1 MTNDRSIVFRVLAN
15 LITAACIGGGSLALT
30 GLAGC
35 VTPRYDFWFIEYHME
50 NTGAAVVHMTIKA
63 GDRTLDENYDVRPNG
78 VLTRWYRE
86 GYGGRM
92 PRPDSLY
99 VQWVEE
105 SSGAVHEQRID
116 LRGLLPTS
124 LEDQTLLLVFRGAE
138 VYLFATHMAS
148 ATEGHPLS
156 VTPAP
161 QLFPDPSQRA
171 YPGGDRPMSYY
182 RPD

>member
-1 MTNDRSIVFRVLAN
+1 MA
-15 LITAACIGGGSLALT
+15 

-35 VTPRYDFWFIEYHME
+35 ATQHYDFWGIEYHME
-50 NTGAAVVHMTIKA
+50 NTGAAVVHMSIKA

-78 VLTRWYRE
+78 DLTRWYRE

-105 SSGAVHEQRID
+105 SSGAVHEQQID
-116 LRGLLPTS
+116 LRGLLPAS
-124 LEDQTLLLVFRGAE
+124 LEGQTLLLVFKGAE
-138 VYLFATHMAS
+138 VYLFASHMAS
-148 ATEGHPLS
+148 ATEGHPLI

-161 QLFPDPSQRA
+161 QLFPNPSQRA
-171 YPGGDRPMSYY
+171 YTGSDHPMSYQQPE
-182 RPD
+182 R